1 SRDRSHYEG
10 FKSFHSA
17 IYREVEST
25 SVTPFSPRARDRGLH
40 AVLVALARLTI
51 PGLAD
56 NGSARYVMEHAAEL
70 DLLIEAILARVRVIA
85 PESLEA
91 TAAELARIVDEWRA
105 RAATVADLFFN
116 VRDPDRTLLVA
127 AADEPDAQANTL
139 PTLWSLRDVD
149 QESNLFLTR
158 NT

>member
-1 SRDRSHYEG
+1 LKRMERRLPSDQALDVILATNMISVGVDIDRLGLMVVMGQPQSTSEYIQSTSRVGRRYPGLIVTLFNAARSRDRSHYEA

-70 DLLIEAILARVRVIA
+70 DLLIEAILARVRVI
-85 PESLEA
+85 
-91 TAAELARIVDEWRA
+91 
-105 RAATVADLFFN
+105 
-116 VRDPDRTLLVA
+116 DP
-127 AADEPDAQANTL
+127 
-139 PTLWSLRDVD
+139 
-149 QESNLFLTR
+149 
-158 NT
+158 